1 MAASVTHKLSQPLVA
16 MRTLVD
22 KREQN
27 YLNRRQRD
35 GGIPFLILNFT
46 LLKLSPIFKQGIV
59 A

>member
-46 LLKLSPIFKQGIV
+46 LLKLSPIF
-59 A
+59 